1 MTIPA
6 AEAGVRKRT
15 ALGAAAAF
23 LVVAALVA
31 AFVGAAD
38 LNPLATAAALID
50 KAAPFLHLPTSLDPL
65 DKAVLFQIRL
75 PRVVLGALVGGLL
88 ALAGAGYQGVFR
100 NPLVDSG
107 MLGASAG
114 AGPRRDARDRLPRRR
129 RARRPSRSPRSSGRS
144 PGSRSPTAP
153 APRPARHTVLG
164 DGVAT
169 LLLAGIAVGSFLTAV
184 QTFVLQRSASDIEAV
199 YSWLLGSLSAAS
211 WQQVTTILP
220 YAAVSSVV
228 ILLHGRHLDVLAV
241 GDEEARALG
250 LRPGLIRAIVVAAS
264 ALAAASAVA
273 VSGLIG
279 FVGIVIPHVA
289 RRLAGPRPTPACCR
303 CPCSS
308 APAFLVLADTLA
320 RTVLSPAELPIGVVT
335 ALRRRARV
343 RLGAA
348 RHPPRRHLTA
358 GGTAVTD
365 LAAVDVTVTLDRAP
379 VLSRRSAA
387 RCTGGGWLALHR
399 PERRGEVHPDPRHG
413 RPRPLRGDGHARR
426 GRRPGACKARER
438 ARTARLRPAGAG
450 AAARPHRR
458 AVRHARPDPAP
469 GLPGDPGTARQGA
482 RPGRHGRGWT

>member
-1 MTIPA
+1 M
-6 AEAGVRKRT
+6 
-15 ALGAAAAF
+15 
-23 LVVAALVA
+23 LVA

-114 AGPRRDARDRLPRRR
+114 AGLGATLAIVYLGGAGPQAVPV
-129 RARRPSRSPRSSGRS
+129 AAFV
-144 PGSRSPTAP
+144 GSLAGVAVAYATGA
-153 APRPARHTVLG
+153 AAARHTVLS

-184 QTFVLQRSASDIEAV
+184 QTFVLQRSASDIQAV

-220 YAAVSSVV
+220 YAAVSSAI

-250 LRPGLIRAIVVAAS
+250 LRPGLVRAIVVAAS

-279 FVGIVIPHVA
+279 FVGIVIPHIA
-289 RRLAGPRPTPACCR
+289 RRLAGPAYTERASAFPAQRRRPSSCWPTPWPA
-303 CPCSS
+303 PCSPRRNCRS
-308 APAFLVLADTLA
+308 AWSPPSSARPRSSGCCAAPAT
-320 RTVLSPAELPIGVVT
+320 
-335 ALRRRARV
+335 
-343 RLGAA
+343 
-348 RHPPRRHLTA
+348 
-358 GGTAVTD
+358 
-365 LAAVDVTVTLDRAP
+365 
-379 VLSRRSAA
+379 SA
-387 RCTGGGWLALHR
+387 
-399 PERRGEVHPDPRHG
+399 PERRRHSSDRPSRRRRDRHP
-413 RPRPLRGDGHARR
+413 
-426 GRRPGACKARER
+426 
-438 ARTARLRPAGAG
+438 
-450 AAARPHRR
+450 
-458 AVRHARPDPAP
+458 
-469 GLPGDPGTARQGA
+469 
-482 RPGRHGRGWT
+482 